1 MFALF
6 SVAHETKKKEKKK
19 RKRKRKKRKAKE
31 TTKKALNDTVIMS
44 TNVSNIHLNKAAEK
58 FKFTKESLRISGI
71 I

>member
-6 SVAHETKKKEKKK
+6 SVAHETKKKKREKE
-19 RKRKRKKRKAKE
+19 KRKKRKAKE

-44 TNVSNIHLNKAAEK
+44 TNVSNIHLNKVAKK